1 MGRIGGTRSVRC
13 DGLAVYSDGTDRTGR
28 NIRIC
33 WTYGLCMASRRT
45 KGTGTIYRD
54 QRGYWTVAVPMPPK
68 NGRRQRSVKRFKDR
82 GSAVA
87 YLQDLQRSRAG
98 TDLPSATAY
107 PSGGSTTVG
116 EWFDYWLAECVYP
129 QLRPKTADGY
139 RSITKTRIIPALGA
153 DTPLAAVRAA
163 DIRRMHRWMRDEC
176 SPTTVRNAH
185 VVASR
190 AFDVAVREEEIERNP
205 VRLVEQPRPAR
216 PQLDVPTTQEL
227 RYLLE
232 ALKTRPDGLKWMTYI
247 LTGARRGEVVGL
259 EVGRVG
265 SHLDI
270 SWQMQ
275 TLRRGD
281 NGLPI
286 APPDFEYRHLY
297 GGFFLTRPKSKAG
310 WRTVPLINPLRDMM
324 EHHLATMEPNTWGL
338 VFTRKG
344 RPIDPNM
351 ETRLWPAVRRELL
364 GEDRHVRLHD
374 LRHAAVDL
382 LYAADVPEEL
392 IVELVG
398 HSTRAM
404 TRSYKSPAHLDRLS
418 RAMTGVENLLA

>member
-1 MGRIGGTRSVRC
+1 MTK
-13 DGLAVYSDGTDRTGR
+13 
-28 NIRIC
+28 
-33 WTYGLCMASRRT
+33 RRAQ
-45 KGTGTIYRD
+45 GTGTIFRD
-54 QRGYWTVAVPMPPK
+54 QRGYWTVVLPLPSVDGK
-68 NGRRQRSVKRFKDR
+68 RRRKSYRSKKREVVLAHLRAFEKAR
-82 GSAVA
+82 G
-87 YLQDLQRSRAG
+87 G
-98 TDLPSATAY
+98 TDLPSPESY
-107 PSGGSTTVG
+107 PSGSGTTVG

-139 RSITKTRIIPALGA
+139 RSIAKTRIIPALGA
-153 DTPLAAVRAA
+153 GTPLAAVRAA

-216 PQLDVPTTQEL
+216 PKLDVPTTQEL

-259 EVGRVG
+259 EVDRVG

-324 EHHLATMEPNTWGL
+324 EHHLATMESNTWGL

-351 ETRLWPAVRRELL
+351 ETRLWPAVQRELL

-418 RAMTGVENLLA
+418 RAMTGVEDLLA

>member
-1 MGRIGGTRSVRC
+1 MSK
-13 DGLAVYSDGTDRTGR
+13 
-28 NIRIC
+28 
-33 WTYGLCMASRRT
+33 RRGQ
-45 KGTGTIYRD
+45 GTGTIFRD
-54 QRGYWTVAVPMPPK
+54 QRGYWTVVLPLPSVDGK
-68 NGRRQRSVKRFKDR
+68 RRRKSYRSKKREVVLAHLRAFEQAR
-82 GSAVA
+82 G
-87 YLQDLQRSRAG
+87 G
-98 TDLPSATAY
+98 TDLPSLESY
-107 PSGGSTTVG
+107 PSDSGTTVG
-116 EWFDYWLAECVYP
+116 EWFEYWLAECVYP
-129 QLRPKTADGY
+129 HLRPKTADGY
-139 RSITKTRIIPALGA
+139 RSIAKTRIIPALGA
-153 DTPLAAVRAA
+153 GTPLAAVRAA
-163 DIRRMHRWMRDEC
+163 DVRRMHRWMRDEC

-185 VVASR
+185 VVAAR

-216 PQLDVPTTQEL
+216 PKLDVPTTQEL

-265 SHLDI
+265 AHLDI

-275 TLRRGD
+275 TLRRGE

-286 APPDFEYRHLY
+286 APPDFDYRHLY
-297 GGFFLTRPKSKAG
+297 GGFFLTRPKSRAG
-310 WRTVPLINPLRDMM
+310 WRTVPLINPLRGMM
-324 EHHLATMEPNTWGL
+324 EHHLSTMETNPWGL

-351 ETRLWPAVRRELL
+351 ETRLWRTIQRELL
-364 GEDRHVRLHD
+364 GEDRRVRLHD

-398 HSTRAM
+398 HSTRAT

-418 RAMTGVENLLA
+418 RAMIGVEDLLA

>member
-1 MGRIGGTRSVRC
+1 METRR
-13 DGLAVYSDGTDRTGR
+13 A
-28 NIRIC
+28 
-33 WTYGLCMASRRT
+33 
-45 KGTGTIYRD
+45 KGTGSIFRD
-54 QRGYWTVAVPMPPK
+54 KRGYWTVVLPLPSVGGK
-68 NGRRQRSVKRFKDR
+68 RRRKSYRSKKRDVVLAHLRAFEQAR
-82 GSAVA
+82 G
-87 YLQDLQRSRAG
+87 G
-98 TDLPSATAY
+98 TDLPAPDSY
-107 PSGGSTTVG
+107 PSGSGTTVG

-139 RSITKTRIIPALGA
+139 RSIAKTRIIPALGA
-153 DTPLAAVRAA
+153 GTPLAAVRAA

-227 RYLLE
+227 RHLLE
-232 ALKTRPDGLKWMTYI
+232 ALKTRSDGLKWMTYI

-324 EHHLATMEPNTWGL
+324 EHHLSTMEPNAWGL

-351 ETRLWPAVRRELL
+351 ETRLWPAVQRELL

-418 RAMTGVENLLA
+418 RAMTGVEDLLA